1 MHKLTFSHNYPKLW
15 GQKTAKLIALEPLT
29 VSGGLN
35 PALKEY
41 DTKTVDGEY
50 YPLPDGEYLQLIFIG
65 EFGIP
70 FCTIRRMTYEKVEYY
85 SKLRGLWLDIEIRE
99 DGR

>member
-1 MHKLTFSHNYPKLW
+1 MNRITFSHDYTKLW
-15 GQKTAKLIALEPLT
+15 GQKRAKLLAVLPL
-29 VSGGLN
+29 SIPDDMN

-50 YPLPDGEYLQLIFIG
+50 YPLSDGEYLQLIFIG

-85 SKLRGLWLDIEIRE
+85 NGQVGQWFSIVIRGMLE
-99 DGR
+99 

>member
-1 MHKLTFSHNYPKLW
+1 MNTLRFSHDYPKIH
-15 GQKTAKLIALEPLT
+15 GQTRAKLIAVLSIT
-29 VSGGLN
+29 IDGGLN

-50 YPLPDGEYLQLIFIG
+50 YPLPDGEYLQLILVG

-70 FCTIRRMTYEKVEYY
+70 FCTIRRQTYDKVAYY
-85 SKLRGLWLDIEIRE
+85 NERIGQWFEIVITK
-99 DGR
+99 GAA